1 MTLHVWYTVN
11 RNTEARMDED
21 NSINQGTLSDD
32 FGPKKPTAYEMLM
45 RQSRK
50 MGGLATRTYDVTKEF
65 LKQDVSTLHPDRV
78 LFGSRQAA
86 ETNVNYREKSMGS
99 KEQAWQ
105 LDRDIESDSGPGS
118 VKARSSE
125 GIREG
130 QERDTQTLDPREGL
144 KKLIRKSHQLLAS
157 AQTVILPIN
166 LFPDSV
172 TVDRTKVTITKRTF
186 FWTSSVISI
195 RIEDVLNVACSTGP
209 IFGSLTV
216 SSRVMNSTDHYE
228 IDYLWRKDAIY
239 LKQLIQGYVIAQH
252 NQIETSHLNRREL
265 VRTLLELGNDSDY

>member
-1 MTLHVWYTVN
+1 MEEDKTLDQ
-11 RNTEARMDED
+11 AP
-21 NSINQGTLSDD
+21 LSDD
-32 FGPKKPTAYEMLM
+32 FGSKKVSPYELLM

-65 LKQDVSTLHPDRV
+65 LKQDVSALHPDKV
-78 LFGSRQAA
+78 LFGAKSNPKSSSNSH
-86 ETNVNYREKSMGS
+86 TNDEEVASNDS
-99 KEQAWQ
+99 KVV
-105 LDRDIESDSGPGS
+105 SDGNTGS
-118 VKARSSE
+118 VSARASE
-125 GIREG
+125 GIREN
-130 QERDTQTLDPREGL
+130 QERDMHTLDPREGL
-144 KKLIRKSHQLLAS
+144 RKIVRKSHQLLGS

-172 TVDRTKVTITKRTF
+172 MVDRTKVTITKRTF
-186 FWTSSVISI
+186 FWSSSVISI

-228 IDYLWRKDAIY
+228 IDYFWRKDALY

-252 NQIETSHLNRREL
+252 NQIETSHLDRREL
-265 VRTLLELGNDSDY
+265 VKTLLELGSDSEY

>member
-1 MTLHVWYTVN
+1 
-11 RNTEARMDED
+11 MDED
-21 NSINQGTLSDD
+21 NSINQSTLSDD
-32 FGPKKPTAYEMLM
+32 FGLKKPTAYELLM

-65 LKQDVSTLHPDRV
+65 LKQDVSTLHPDRI
-78 LFGSRQAA
+78 LFGNRKAA
-86 ETNVNYREKSMGS
+86 ATASSNQNSESSSDGTHE
-99 KEQAWQ
+99 WQ
-105 LDRDIESDSGPGS
+105 LDRDIKSDDGPGS
-118 VKARSSE
+118 VRARASE

-228 IDYLWRKDAIY
+228 IDFLWRKDAIY